1 MPQDGEFPIVT
12 IMRAAV
18 LPALLAACAPAGPS
32 APAVTPAAQRAA
44 PPATTVPGPEWEVI
58 AVDEARQIAVAI
70 DWSSFARA
78 GERRRVRVLVN
89 NAQPGRA
96 VRSVVAEQEID
107 CARHAGRALRTTH
120 YGELAGRGE
129 TVWSTAEP
137 VALRQWMPGTLG
149 DAMNIAICTR

>member
-1 MPQDGEFPIVT
+1 MTQRSEIRIAT
-12 IMRAAV
+12 IIRAAT
-18 LPALLAACAPAGPS
+18 LPALLAACAPS
-32 APAVTPAAQRAA
+32 APTPAAPA
-44 PPATTVPGPEWEVI
+44 PPPSATTVPSPAWEIV
-58 AVDEARQIAVAI
+58 AVDETRQIAVAI
-70 DWSSFARA
+70 DWSTFARA
-78 GERRRVRVLVN
+78 GDRRTVRILVN

-120 YGELAGRGE
+120 YGDVAGRGE